1 MTRKGVRSYSSV
13 SIVIFFFVCT
23 LFALILEGC
32 ATAPATTGPGTP
44 DIIQLHHYDL
54 VKTAIEAKSKD
65 EALAALALLQSD
77 VSRWRINS
85 VVIMKAFVD
94 LAAVTDAVDEED
106 WVKANKLFEELTTT
120 YRNP

>member
-1 MTRKGVRSYSSV
+1 M
-13 SIVIFFFVCT
+13 
-23 LFALILEGC
+23 
-32 ATAPATTGPGTP
+32 
-44 DIIQLHHYDL
+44 
-54 VKTAIEAKSKD
+54 KTAIEAKSKD

-106 WVKANKLFEELTTT
+106 WGKANKLFEELTTT